1 MSKYDLLANP
11 FAVVGVSVG
20 ANRASIGETIDDAL
34 FEDDSPARQRELDNA
49 RQSLFAPRARLEA
62 EIGFLPSS
70 DAETVAEVLAS
81 LRKEKSAQSADS
93 LTGIDRVNYLAHRCA
108 AGDAAAKARTAK
120 ALAYAYDD
128 VTFDRVISDIST
140 ARRKSGFG
148 EVDIEA
154 ARLAFNGIRERH
166 ADAAL
171 DGLLDG
177 PMGPEAVADLAGELT
192 GPASGRREF
201 LALVINQYEVRK
213 GSEIEQAAEDV
224 RAALRNLDGT
234 HIESDLQAF
243 EDSLHSWDRL
253 AQPLQIAD
261 SARGIDEPHSR
272 DLFGSIRDHCIDLA
286 NNKSQYS
293 LALTISGI
301 GERVFAELP
310 DAATLIDKDIGAL
323 EGLLEEERIEAAL
336 TPLKSLID
344 SAGSDLSKLG
354 REVRLSRVSGQ
365 GKAIMA
371 ALDAAL
377 SLGDPEIT
385 NVAVAMVR
393 SLAIRL
399 ANDANDNTGALAITS
414 SLLKRKDRLS
424 VDAVVQLQND
434 QNTLDRNI
442 KFSSMLDALKSG
454 NLSQAKS
461 LASDLIDGASDE
473 DRPAIQNVLNH
484 ISERQKK
491 TRNGWIWTAAIL
503 GGVFVFGVMSE
514 GRNDNNSSYSPSPQY
529 GYASDE
535 TGPEDDA
542 INVEA
547 PVERSTEPAVQDAP
561 ASTDNDVSSDET
573 PPPPYSAGAT
583 FDRSQVR
590 YCMMQKARLEAAN
603 NAVSDPTEYQVR
615 RFNSAVDDYN
625 SRCSNFRYR
634 DYDMTA
640 AERDVAQN
648 AARLRSEGEALV
660 NGDN

>member
-1 MSKYDLLANP
+1 M
-11 FAVVGVSVG
+11 
-20 ANRASIGETIDDAL
+20 
-34 FEDDSPARQRELDNA
+34 
-49 RQSLFAPRARLEA
+49 
-62 EIGFLPSS
+62 
-70 DAETVAEVLAS
+70 
-81 LRKEKSAQSADS
+81 
-93 LTGIDRVNYLAHRCA
+93 
-108 AGDAAAKARTAK
+108 
-120 ALAYAYDD
+120 
-128 VTFDRVISDIST
+128 
-140 ARRKSGFG
+140 
-148 EVDIEA
+148 
-154 ARLAFNGIRERH
+154 
-166 ADAAL
+166 
-171 DGLLDG
+171 
-177 PMGPEAVADLAGELT
+177 
-192 GPASGRREF
+192 
-201 LALVINQYEVRK
+201 
-213 GSEIEQAAEDV
+213 
-224 RAALRNLDGT
+224 
-234 HIESDLQAF
+234 
-243 EDSLHSWDRL
+243 
-253 AQPLQIAD
+253 
-261 SARGIDEPHSR
+261 
-272 DLFGSIRDHCIDLA
+272 
-286 NNKSQYS
+286 
-293 LALTISGI
+293 
-301 GERVFAELP
+301 
-310 DAATLIDKDIGAL
+310 
-323 EGLLEEERIEAAL
+323 LEEERIETAL

-393 SLAIRL
+393 GLAIRL

-573 PPPPYSAGAT
+573 PPPLYSAGAT